1 MCVCVCE
8 HDVYVYLFTDDMET
22 GCDNVS
28 LPHKPGGRGGGAR
41 EGVMAVIG
49 REQYLWSEVRAGSEP
64 LRIGIR
70 WETAC
75 NVHVYTHTDHCTL
88 CMCYLHVY
96 NYYTCMYTL
105 YVMLIHVRK
114 CNCTGTLHVY
124 MYMYM
129 DIHYIPYVL
138 LIISVLQLPS

>member
-1 MCVCVCE
+1 MCVCE

-88 CMCYLHVY
+88 CMCYLHVHVY